1 MNVKSKA
8 ALSTFVAVVI
18 PSLYVGVLVYFIME
32 SIPFVYTMV
41 AIAIIAYSYLIK
53 GVYDHFVWKYER
65 EQK

>member
-8 ALSTFVAVVI
+8 ALSTLVAVVI
-18 PSLYVGVLVYFIME
+18 STLVGVLVYFIME
-32 SIPFVYTMV
+32 FIPFVYTMV